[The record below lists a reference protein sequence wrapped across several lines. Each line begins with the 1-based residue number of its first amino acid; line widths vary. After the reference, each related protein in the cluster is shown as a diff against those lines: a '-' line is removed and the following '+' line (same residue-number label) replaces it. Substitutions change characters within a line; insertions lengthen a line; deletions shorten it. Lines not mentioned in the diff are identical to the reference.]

1 MCGRF
6 TRKENMQ
13 RLAEKLGLKVIPL
26 LSPRYNIAPSQL
38 VACVR
43 TNPES
48 EEREFM
54 ELKWGLVPSWANDTS
69 IGNKLIN
76 ARGETVAEKP
86 AFRKAFKQQRCLVLA
101 DGFYEWKREGKTKQP
116 YYIRF
121 KDGRIFAFAGL
132 WERWEKQEPALETCA
147 LITTAPNTLMEPIHN
162 RMPVILPE
170 QSYASW
176 LSPSLTNTIY
186 LSGLLDPYPAE
197 DMEAF
202 PVSPMVNNPR
212 HEDPRCIH
220 PLE

>member
-6 TRKENMQ
+6 TRKNHLQHLTE
-13 RLAEKLGLKVIPL
+13 LLGLMILPTF
-26 LSPRYNIAPSQL
+26 SPRYNIAPSQL

-43 TNPES
+43 TNPDTQ
-48 EEREFM
+48 EREGV
-54 ELKWGLVPSWANDTS
+54 ELKWGLVPSWASDRS

-86 AFRKAFKQQRCLVLA
+86 AFRKAFQQQRCLVSA
-101 DGFYEWKREGKTKQP
+101 DGFNEWKREGKTKQP

-121 KDGRIFAFAGL
+121 KDQRLFAFAGL
-132 WERWEKQEPALETCA
+132 WERWEKPGNDPLETCA
-147 LITTAPNTLMEPIHN
+147 VITTGPNALMETIHN

-176 LSPSLTNTIY
+176 LSPTLNNTVY
-186 LSGLLDPYPAE
+186 LSGFLAPYPAE
-197 DMEAF
+197 EMEAI
-202 PVSPMVNNPR
+202 PVSSLVNNPR

-220 PLE
+220 SL

>member
-6 TRKENMQ
+6 TRKENLQ
-13 RLAEKLGLKVIPL
+13 QLSESLGLKVLPAF
-26 LSPRYNIAPSQL
+26 SPRYNIAPSQL

-48 EEREFM
+48 KEREFA
-54 ELKWGLVPSWANDTS
+54 ELKWGLVPSWAKDPS

-86 AFRKAFKQQRCLVLA
+86 AFRKAFQQQRCLVLA

-121 KDGRIFAFAGL
+121 KDHRLFAFAGL
-132 WERWEKQEPALETCA
+132 WERWEKQDPALETCA
-147 LITTAPNTLMEPIHN
+147 VITTGPNALMEPIHH

-176 LSPSLTNTIY
+176 LNPGLNNTIY
-186 LSGLLDPYPAE
+186 LSGFLEPYNVE
-197 DMEAF
+197 EMEAF
-202 PVSPMVNNPR
+202 PVSALVNNPR
-212 HEDPRCIH
+212 NDSPLCIN

>member
-1 MCGRF
+1 
-6 TRKENMQ
+6 
-13 RLAEKLGLKVIPL
+13 
-26 LSPRYNIAPSQL
+26 
-38 VACVR
+38 
-43 TNPES
+43 
-48 EEREFM
+48 
-54 ELKWGLVPSWANDTS
+54 
-69 IGNKLIN
+69 
-76 ARGETVAEKP
+76 
-86 AFRKAFKQQRCLVLA
+86 VLA
-101 DGFYEWKREGKTKQP
+101 DKFYEWKREGKTKQP

-121 KDGRIFAFAGL
+121 KDGRPFAFAGL

-147 LITTAPNTLMEPIHN
+147 LITTAPNTLLEPIHY

-186 LSGLLDPYPAE
+186 LSGHLDPYPAE
-197 DMEAF
+197 EMEAF